1 MQIPMTEAQFQK
13 QVTDLAEYQGWQW
26 LHVEQRAGN
35 ADGRGWHTPIK
46 GPLGKGFPDLLMVRG
61 RTLLFIELK
70 AQRGILSE
78 AQKAMQQTLQWVGL
92 TYVWRPSDWPEIAEV
107 LSNA

>member
-1 MQIPMTEAQFQK
+1 MTEAQFQK

-46 GPLGKGFPDLLMVRG
+46 GPLGKGFPDLMLVRG
-61 RTLLFIELK
+61 HRLLFVELK
-70 AQRGILSE
+70 SQKGILSE
-78 AQKAMQQTLQWVGL
+78 AQKRVLWGYLGWVGEVH
-92 TYVWRPSDWPEIAEV
+92 VWRPSDWAEISEV
-107 LSNA
+107 LANA